1 MTTISGQDGVLD
13 EMHSGSFYVSKYRHR
28 QLGVAK
34 IFPREIPLGV
44 AFRRGLLLNSTID
57 CLRKLFLLRENDIL
71 RLVEVYRKKA
81 DEVGATSGQFSL
93 SETVDAILN
102 MVWWTKVDQYGMFVA
117 CGIWYSADV
126 SRVIPSSEQIFSAPI
141 FIVLAHAEKQFFQ
154 N

>member
-71 RLVEVYRKKA
+71 RLVEVYRKKV

-117 CGIWYSADV
+117 CGI
-126 SRVIPSSEQIFSAPI
+126 
-141 FIVLAHAEKQFFQ
+141 
-154 N
+154 